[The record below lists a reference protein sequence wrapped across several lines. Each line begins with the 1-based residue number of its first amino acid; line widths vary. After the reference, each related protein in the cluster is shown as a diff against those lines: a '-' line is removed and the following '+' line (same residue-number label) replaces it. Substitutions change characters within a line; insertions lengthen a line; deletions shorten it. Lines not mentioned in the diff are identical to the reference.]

1 MKKIK
6 TQQQL
11 TIERQRWQQRRHE
24 LESKL
29 SDDLQRLQK
38 AASPTALIKDSW
50 NSIRKPSGGERNT
63 GTVLRSAAA
72 TALLGFLIKRMGAR
86 WRKGR

>member
-11 TIERQRWQQRRHE
+11 TIERQRWQQRQHE

-38 AASPTALIKDSW
+38 AASPTALIKDAW
-50 NSIRKPSGGERNT
+50 NSIRKPSAGARNT
-63 GTVLRSAAA
+63 ASMVRSAAA
-72 TALLGFLIKRMGAR
+72 TTLFGFLIKRMGAR